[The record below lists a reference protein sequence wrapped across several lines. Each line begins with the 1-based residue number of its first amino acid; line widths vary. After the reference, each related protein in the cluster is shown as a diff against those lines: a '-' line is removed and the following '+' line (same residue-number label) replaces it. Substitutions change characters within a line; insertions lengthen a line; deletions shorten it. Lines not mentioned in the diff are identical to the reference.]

1 MNLETRVKR
10 LESKLPEWMTKNA
23 DVLQMSKAE
32 LEAAIAQ
39 SPFDLTLL
47 TDAELTSLDAWVSKV
62 EMDAPLPPELE
73 AMLERIKR

>member
-23 DVLQMSKAE
+23 DVFQMSNAE

-47 TDAELTSLDAWVSKV
+47 TDAELMSVDAWLSKV
-62 EMDAPLPPELE
+62 DAPLTPELE
-73 AMLERIKR
+73 AMFERIKR